1 MYAFLFVIFI
11 GTTNIMELPLYTE
24 NRASLYLNLIKEK
37 WRRNKEVEKES
48 SLFGN
53 STTLAAGDIQKPFN
67 ISYIWDR
74 QWYVGIEACSSDY
87 RSSDQSHLKKIIH
100 SNGC

>member
-1 MYAFLFVIFI
+1 MYDFLFVIFI
-11 GTTNIMELPLYTE
+11 RTSNIMELPLYTE
-24 NRASLYLNLIKEK
+24 NGASLYLNLIKEK
-37 WRRNKEVEKES
+37 WRRNEEVEKES

-53 STTLAAGDIQKPFN
+53 STTFAAGDIQKRFN

-74 QWYVGIEACSSDY
+74 QQYVGIEARSSDY
-87 RSSDQSHLKKIIH
+87 RSSNQSHLKKIIH